1 MSSQHKPADYTEIF
15 RALGFFVQKQH
26 LTEVTVTE
34 FEQGWIVAGLT
45 FKSTAQGFMRIPA
58 DYVVSHDELQALIDE
73 MREQR
78 KLDQPRRR
86 WMR

>member
-1 MSSQHKPADYTEIF
+1 MSLQHKPADYTEIF
-15 RALGFFVQKQH
+15 RALGHFIQKQH